1 MPNYIVNLDIYNTT
15 TDMDASSTL
24 PIHGQVPG
32 IGESSASL
40 QPPVMNSPV
49 IMNDNVGLMCGIN
62 STGRGQKFFTP
73 TMRSKTRGR
82 GRFSSVPLDDV
93 MEKKIRT
100 YEGKDCVQELGML
113 LKLFPRFKRA
123 YINRVFT
130 RNMLSY
136 EKSYEQLKEDDR
148 ERERCSK
155 VRLIQT
161 PKTESKR
168 STDSKT
174 HSRPELPLHSQ
185 AFLCMGL
192 PLG

>member
-1 MPNYIVNLDIYNTT
+1 MTDEYPGVVISEKRTMKTDDGRDVKDSTLLSERMVSVIEASDYLASFHIDTSGEAEGSIYNTT

-49 IMNDNVGLMCGIN
+49 IMNDNVGLMCGVN

-93 MEKKIRT
+93 
-100 YEGKDCVQELGML
+100 
-113 LKLFPRFKRA
+113 
-123 YINRVFT
+123 
-130 RNMLSY
+130 
-136 EKSYEQLKEDDR
+136 
-148 ERERCSK
+148 
-155 VRLIQT
+155 
-161 PKTESKR
+161 
-168 STDSKT
+168 
-174 HSRPELPLHSQ
+174 
-185 AFLCMGL
+185 
-192 PLG
+192 

>member
-1 MPNYIVNLDIYNTT
+1 MTDEYPGVVISEKRTMKTDDGRDVKDSTLLSERMVSVIEASDYLASFHIDTSGEAEGSSMPHYIVNLNSKHSFLNEISQVYNTT

-49 IMNDNVGLMCGIN
+49 IMNDNVGLMCGVN

-93 MEKKIRT
+93 
-100 YEGKDCVQELGML
+100 
-113 LKLFPRFKRA
+113 
-123 YINRVFT
+123 
-130 RNMLSY
+130 
-136 EKSYEQLKEDDR
+136 
-148 ERERCSK
+148 
-155 VRLIQT
+155 
-161 PKTESKR
+161 
-168 STDSKT
+168 
-174 HSRPELPLHSQ
+174 
-185 AFLCMGL
+185 
-192 PLG
+192 